1 MLHMISTPYERR
13 TKPIT
18 SAKGHGW
25 NGHRFLCVPHR
36 SWGFGVVDMKW
47 ASDWKEEV
55 AKAEAAEQAA
65 TEEKA
70 AAAMKKEWFL
80 TSKEVVLEL
89 SLCGDVSARTEKLR
103 KWSSFSHRFGHRS
116 ELPFIFEFFE
126 VCSCSA
132 WYLLLLAHSFWMLL
146 EAWFH
151 ADINLLDECLQIQ
164 NQANMYIKSHR
175 FLCHPYRSWE
185 FHDHI
190 NYQCPGVTVPN
201 GRRFWRALIY
211 FLQGSLGMII
221 FHVPCHLCIISISL
235 QKRNNQINPLLAL
248 F

>member
-1 MLHMISTPYERR
+1 MVLMGFPTKNDHFGVFWGYHHLRKHPYERR

-25 NGHRFLCVPHR
+25 NGHRFLCVPDR

-47 ASDWKEEV
+47 ASNWKEEV

-89 SLCGDVSARTEKLR
+89 SLCGDVCVRTEKLR

-116 ELPFIFEFFE
+116 ELPFIFEFLRCAHVLHDIFYFWHTASG
-126 VCSCSA
+126 CSWRLDFMPILTCWMNVFKFKIGQTCISKVIVFCVTPIVPE
-132 WYLLLLAHSFWMLL
+132 SF
-146 EAWFH
+146 
-151 ADINLLDECLQIQ
+151 
-164 NQANMYIKSHR
+164 
-175 FLCHPYRSWE
+175 
-185 FHDHI
+185 
-190 NYQCPGVTVPN
+190 
-201 GRRFWRALIY
+201 
-211 FLQGSLGMII
+211 MII
-221 FHVPCHLCIISISL
+221 SSINVL
-235 QKRNNQINPLLAL
+235 V
-248 F
+248 